1 MKFFPLKAISI
12 VFVLSLTVM
21 VLTAV
26 AYFFYDINRPF
37 GKEGETVLI
46 DIPRGHSFVEIAK
59 SLHTQGVVRD
69 ELFFYL
75 LSMSKGVVHRIKA
88 GEYEFVQP
96 MSPRDILD
104 KLVRGEIKY
113 YRVVIHEDLNIREI
127 AERLNQFGLIH
138 MKKFMD
144 LSEDKAFLTSL
155 GITGDSIE
163 GYLFPETY
171 LFDRSMGA
179 KRIMARMVG
188 EFWKHA
194 TPERIKR
201 ANELGMTTHQW
212 VTMASLIGKETG
224 YSREKGMIS
233 SVFHNRIKKGMRLQ
247 SDPTAVYHIKDFT
260 GPILRSHLAADSPYN
275 TYRIMGLPPGPI
287 SNPGIDSLMA
297 AIYPSSGEFLYFV
310 SKKDGTHFFSFHYS
324 SHLQAI
330 RKYQTSG
337 KKE

>member
-1 MKFFPLKAISI
+1 MKFFSLKAISAA
-12 VFVLSLTVM
+12 FVLSLIVM
-21 VLTAV
+21 VLTAI
-26 AYFFYDINRPF
+26 AYFFYDTNRPF

-46 DIPRGHSFVEIAK
+46 DIPRGYSFVKIAK
-59 SLHTQGVVRD
+59 LLHTQGVVRD
-69 ELFFYL
+69 ELSFYL

-88 GEYEFVQP
+88 GEYEFGQP

-104 KLVRGEIKY
+104 KLVKGEIKY
-113 YRVVIHEDLNIREI
+113 YRVVIPEDLNVMVI

-138 MKKFMD
+138 KKKFMD
-144 LSEDKAFLTSL
+144 LSENKAFLASL

-171 LFDRSMGA
+171 LFNRSMGD
-179 KRIMARMVG
+179 RQIMVRMVD
-188 EFWKHA
+188 EFRRHA
-194 TPERIKR
+194 TPERIER
-201 ANELGMTTHQW
+201 ANELGMTAHQW

-247 SDPTAVYHIKDFT
+247 SDPTAVYHMKDFT
-260 GPILRSHLAADSPYN
+260 GPILRSHLALDSPYN
-275 TYRIMGLPPGPI
+275 TYRINGLPPGPI

-297 AIYPSSGEFLYFV
+297 AIYPASGEFLYFV